1 MPDPDKILE
10 AEESIQNIASELKR
24 MRKATQLL
32 QETQEKADAV
42 IDSAQRLTE
51 DTQKRADEVIDS
63 AQRLTE
69 EMNELSTAIK
79 RQNQDVQA
87 SIEEARIAVRETKM
101 RQVTMMGFM
110 IIALIML
117 LAILLKI

>member
-32 QETQEKADAV
+32 QETQEKADA
-42 IDSAQRLTE
+42 
-51 DTQKRADEVIDS
+51 VIDS